1 MTTIAYDGKTI
12 AYDSRSTSGIKIGSD
27 NLNKRYRKNRVV
39 FFLSGSVGDEESIAE
54 LWESGETESELDFHA
69 FVVDDSGIWVFG
81 GDSEAEVFR
90 FRVERYERYA
100 IGSGRDHAITA
111 MDLGCDAKTAVKMA
125 AKRDCCTGGKI
136 RTYRV
141 RK

>member
-12 AYDSRSTSGIKIGSD
+12 AYDSRSTSEYKIGSD
-27 NLNKRYRKNRVV
+27 NFNKRFTKNGVV
-39 FFLSGSVGDEESIAE
+39 FFLSGSVGDENAIAE
-54 LWESGETESELDFHA
+54 LWESEETESEIDFHC
-69 FVVDDSGIWVFG
+69 FVIDNAGVWVFG
-81 GDSEAEVFR
+81 GDSDAEVFR
-90 FRVERYERYA
+90 FRVEQFEKYA

-136 RTYRV
+136 RTFRLMW
-141 RK
+141 